1 MVSNDT
7 KGVIK
12 LQSEDSRIESEI
24 EIQAFLHNMTYALDN
39 AAEVDFQIERR
50 IDQLRDERYTNR
62 YTISTLFPDE
72 NPIHALKRELKNLKL
87 EDYIR
92 TIKDKRFPNR
102 GEMRE
107 FGKVYNNRDV
117 YIKVRVKLLINA
129 GSHIVFV
136 MSFHFAIIP
145 FTVDDFPYKRK

>member
-1 MVSNDT
+1 MIL
-7 KGVIK
+7 KGVAN
-12 LQSEDSRIESEI
+12 LHNEDSRIESEI
-24 EIQAFLHNMTYALDN
+24 EVQTFLDNMNYALDN
-39 AAEVDFQIERR
+39 GAEVDFQIERR

-62 YTISTLFPDE
+62 YTISALFPDE
-72 NPIHALKRELKNLKL
+72 NPIDVLKRELKNLKL

-92 TIKDKRFPNR
+92 TIRDIRFPNR

-107 FGKVYNNRDV
+107 FGKVYNNQDV

-129 GSHIVFV
+129 GSHTVFV